1 MQTKLASLAAG
12 AAAVAALA
20 LTACSSGP
28 GQPGNAAANST
39 CMAQVISQ
47 HPSYTPAQVSAAC
60 KTVSSGGS
68 GNALANAYLASG
80 LTWVDYLQWNT
91 SGVGSLTDDTL
102 TGSSPDEQVSSAQ
115 TPITAYVNG
124 SEVTFTGLQQQNGT
138 LANGALTLQVLDA
151 DGTLT
156 TVVFTPAGLGQF
168 NAAVQALQNQAASDN
183 GTAVRQQAQA
193 STASANAAAEQT
205 ASNDLATVQGIGF
218 ANDLTKLSGDATQ
231 ASTDLA
237 TTRSD
242 AANGPNGA
250 SGDCYNL
257 EGVVNYD
264 VQGKVDYDLQGPTA
278 SDSQGLASDLAS
290 ARSAVQT
297 LQTDLSGLSAAGLPA
312 PAGASAAI
320 TAAQNTISTAVSTA
334 NGDISAVNSDVVTA
348 YQVANGIATGSC
360 AEDGPGSPPSPL
372 PTLS

>member
-1 MQTKLASLAAG
+1 MQLKIIGL
-12 AAAVAALA
+12 AAVALAAVA
-20 LTACSSGP
+20 LTAACSGS
-28 GQPGNAAANST
+28 
-39 CMAQVISQ
+39 
-47 HPSYTPAQVSAAC
+47 PAVSLAG
-60 KTVSSGGS
+60 SSGG
-68 GNALANAYLASG
+68 GNTNASLANAYLASG

-102 TGSSPDEQVSSAQ
+102 TGTAPAEQVSSSQ

-138 LANGALTLQVLDA
+138 LANGQLTLQVLDA

-156 TVVFTPAGLGQF
+156 TVVFTPASLGGF
-168 NAAVQALQNQAASDN
+168 NKAVQTLQNQAASDN
-183 GTAVRQQAQA
+183 STAVQQLAQA
-193 STASANAAAEQT
+193 SKASANAASEQT

-231 ASTDLA
+231 AGNDLA

-278 SDSQGLASDLAS
+278 ADSQGLVSDLAT

-297 LQTDLSGLSAAGLPA
+297 LQADLAGLSAAGLPA
-312 PAGASAAI
+312 PTGAAAAI
-320 TAAQNTISTAVSTA
+320 SAAQNAISTAVSAA
-334 NGDISAVNSDVVTA
+334 NGDISAVNGDVVTA

-360 AEDGPGSPPSPL
+360 SEDGPGSPPSSL
-372 PTLS
+372 AAIS

>member
-1 MQTKLASLAAG
+1 MRVNIISSA
-12 AAAVAALA
+12 AAAVALAALA

-28 GQPGNAAANST
+28 SQPGNTAANST
-39 CMAQVISQ
+39 CMTHVISQ
-47 HPSYTPAQVSAAC
+47 HPDYTPAQVSAAC
-60 KTVSSGGS
+60 ASGTAGT
-68 GNALANAYLASG
+68 NASLANAYLATG
-80 LTWVDYLQWNT
+80 LTWVDYLQWNS

-138 LANGALTLQVLDA
+138 LANGQLTLQVLDA

-156 TVVFTPAGLGQF
+156 TVVFTPASLGQF
-168 NAAVQALQNQAASDN
+168 NAAVTTLQNTVNNDN
-183 GTAVRQQAQA
+183 GTAVQQQAQA
-193 STASANAAAEQT
+193 SKASSNAAAEQT
-205 ASNDLATVQGIGF
+205 ASSDLATVQGIGF

-231 ASTDLA
+231 AGTDLA

-257 EGVVNYD
+257 EGIVNYD

-278 SDSQGLASDLAS
+278 ADSQGLASDLAS
-290 ARSAVQT
+290 ARSAVGT
-297 LQTDLSGLSAAGLPA
+297 LQADLSGLSSAGLPA
-312 PAGASAAI
+312 PAGAAAAI
-320 TAAQNTISTAVSTA
+320 TTAQNTISTAVTTA

-360 AEDGPGSPPSPL
+360 SGPGNPPSPL
-372 PTLS
+372 PALS